1 MNKNNWEVSISSAMI
16 CMRFYA
22 QQALVQ
28 VKIPF
33 EMAEIHLKL
42 I

>member
-16 CMRFYA
+16 YMRLYA
-22 QQALVQ
+22 QQALVP
-28 VKIPF
+28 VKILV
-33 EMAEIHLKL
+33 EMAEIYLKL